1 MNERLSVRS
10 WSGHNST
17 ETTTIRVVPDSAI
30 SGDFRALYVV
40 LKTRACPLNRVMEE
54 RPPER
59 PAKRSSERPVA
70 RLVVMEERPLKTPAR
85 LVRHRRAQ
93 RRQVQA
99 MYALMVRPARLT
111 GQYMA

>member
-1 MNERLSVRS
+1 
-10 WSGHNST
+10 
-17 ETTTIRVVPDSAI
+17 
-30 SGDFRALYVV
+30 
-40 LKTRACPLNRVMEE
+40 MEE

-59 PAKRSSERPVA
+59 PTARPVVMQRHSSERPLA

-85 LVRHRRAQ
+85 LVRHQRAQ

-99 MYALMVRPARLT
+99 MYALMVRPARLS